1 MLIRF
6 VKSCSRKY
14 LTHTHTQF
22 GLSFEIA
29 GIVGAVFGLMN
40 IGSRSIGGFSSDLL
54 GKHFGMRGRLWAYFL
69 LQVQ

>member
-1 MLIRF
+1 
-6 VKSCSRKY
+6 
-14 LTHTHTQF
+14 
-22 GLSFEIA
+22 
-29 GIVGAVFGLMN
+29 MN